1 MDQTLLDSSKYRL
14 FTLSL
19 DSRFADQINGG
30 TEDFSIKMPS
40 TYKNIQRIAVSST
53 EIPMVEYLLSDRKG
67 NTSFYVQVA
76 MGPQTLV
83 TIPEGNYTAAT
94 LATALQTALQV
105 VSAGFT
111 CTIDPITGK
120 IRILH
125 ATTIFNVTLTAAD
138 PNISGR
144 RTDWGIGYT
153 MGFRTKGIIQA
164 SVNPAGGYILT
175 SDTIVMV
182 QPPPYYLLQLETPDL
197 LENLTHRVDAGGSVP
212 AFAKLV
218 LRDGVYNIQFD
229 SASDYVN
236 TMHTFLTPVNVSQI
250 RLRVL
255 NYYGEPV
262 DMRCIDWSATV
273 QLYQIVNSRTYN
285 SLSAGYERI

>member
-1 MDQTLLDSSKYRL
+1 M

-53 EIPMVEYLLSDRKG
+53 EIPMVEYLFSERRG
-67 NTSFYVQVA
+67 NTSFYVQLGT
-76 MGPQTLV
+76 GPQTLV
-83 TIPEGNYTAAT
+83 TISPGNYTAAT
-94 LATALQTALQV
+94 LAGAIQSALQV

-111 CTIDPITGK
+111 CTIEPITGTLV
-120 IRILH
+120 IRH
-125 ATTIFNVTLTAAD
+125 TTTIFNITLTAED

-144 RTDWGIGYT
+144 RTEWGIGYN
-153 MGFRTKGIIQA
+153 MGFRRKGLIQA
-164 SVNPAGGYILT
+164 SVNLSGGYILP

-182 QPPPYYLLQLETPDL
+182 QPQPYYLLQVESPDL
-197 LENLTHRVDAGGSVP
+197 LENLTHRVGAGGSVP

-236 TMHTFLTPVNVSQI
+236 TMHTFLTPINISQI
-250 RLRVL
+250 RLRL
-255 NYYGEPV
+255 LDCYGEPV
-262 DMRCIDWSATV
+262 DMRCIDWSATI

-285 SLSAGYERI
+285 SLSAGYDR

>member
-1 MDQTLLDSSKYRL
+1 M
-14 FTLSL
+14 SL

-67 NTSFYVQVA
+67 NTSFYVQLGT
-76 MGPQTLV
+76 GPQTLV
-83 TIPEGNYTAAT
+83 TISPGNYTAAT
-94 LATALQTALQV
+94 LAGAIQSALQV

-120 IRILH
+120 MRIRH
-125 ATTIFNVTLTAAD
+125 TTTIFNVTLTAAD

-153 MGFRTKGIIQA
+153 MGFRRKGIIQA
-164 SVNPAGGYILT
+164 MIILPSGYFLE

-182 QPPPYYLLQLETPDL
+182 QPPPYYLLQLESPDL
-197 LENLTHRVDAGGSVP
+197 LENLTHRVSAGASVP

-236 TMHTFLTPVNVSQI
+236 TMHTFLTPINISQI
-250 RLRVL
+250 RLRL
-255 NYYGEPV
+255 LDCYGEPV

-285 SLSAGYERI
+285 SLSAGYDRN

>member
-1 MDQTLLDSSKYRL
+1 MDQNLLDSSKYRL
-14 FTLSL
+14 FTLSF

-83 TIPEGNYTAAT
+83 NIPPGNYTAAT
-94 LATALQTALQV
+94 LAAAIQTELQI

-125 ATTIFNVTLTAAD
+125 TTSLFNVTLTAAD

-144 RTDWGIGYT
+144 RTDWGIGYN

-182 QPPPYYLLQLETPDL
+182 QPPPYYLLQLESPDL
-197 LENLTHRVDAGGSVP
+197 LENLTHRVGAGGSVP

-229 SASDYVN
+229 SASDYIN
-236 TMHTFLTPVNVSQI
+236 TMHTFLTPVNISQI
-250 RLRVL
+250 RLRLLDCFGV
-255 NYYGEPV
+255 PV

-285 SLSAGYERI
+285 SLSAGYDR